1 MRVLYITHCTDMS
14 GANNSML
21 QMIKELRDNF
31 GVIPFVVYPKFQA
44 PSSYN
49 IGDAVKNEGI
59 ESCSI
64 RLTCFQRKQT
74 DLFHKVYF
82 VLSSVIAIIHILL
95 RLRNR
100 KFDLVHSNSSVIDT
114 GVYVAKLMG
123 IPHIWHFREVA
134 SLSFNAKPL
143 WGPKYQKWV
152 YNLSDRIVA
161 ISENVKKEFE
171 GMVPLSK
178 TVVIQNGI
186 LPVEVLKYPD
196 NNLGQYNICIVGRVE
211 ENKNQLEGVKAI
223 ELLSQEGYKNV
234 VFHIVGNSS
243 TPYGKLVKDYI
254 DSHNLD
260 EIVIMHGAR
269 YDIND
274 FLCDMNI
281 GLMLS
286 RHEAFGRVTIE
297 YMMHKLCVIASNT
310 SANPEIIIDGENGLL
325 YSIGDCN
332 DLKEKI
338 RMLLSDISGMKR
350 MSERGYRDAMTKYT
364 SVINSAKVYDLYKSL
379 I

>member
-14 GANNSML
+14 GANKSML
-21 QMIKELRDNF
+21 QMIKELRDNY
-31 GVIPFVVYPKFQA
+31 GVIPFVVYPKYHD
-44 PSSYN
+44 PSLYN
-49 IGDAVKNEGI
+49 ISEAIKNEGI
-59 ESCSI
+59 EGCAI
-64 RLTCFQRKQT
+64 RLTWFQRKQT
-74 DLFHKVYF
+74 DIFHKIHF
-82 VLSSVIAIIHILL
+82 LLSSVISVIVILF
-95 RLRNR
+95 RFGNQ
-100 KFDLVHSNSSVIDT
+100 KFDLVHSNSSVMDT
-114 GVYVAKLMG
+114 GVFVAKLMK
-123 IPHIWHFREVA
+123 IPHVWHFREVA
-134 SLSFNAKPL
+134 SISFHAKSIL
-143 WGPKYQKWV
+143 GSKYQKWV
-152 YNLSDRIVA
+152 YSLSDSIIA

-171 GMVPLSK
+171 NTVPLSK

-186 LPVEVLKYPD
+186 LPVEVLKFPD
-196 NNLGQYNICIVGRVE
+196 YDTGKYDICIVGRVE

-223 ELLSQEGYKNV
+223 ELLSKEGYDNV
-234 VFHIVGNSS
+234 MLHIVGNSNTS
-243 TPYGKLVKDYI
+243 YGKLVKNYI
-254 DSHNLD
+254 DSHNLN
-260 EIVIMHGAR
+260 EIVLMHGAR

-286 RHEAFGRVTIE
+286 RHEGFGRVTIE

-364 SVINSAKVYDLYKSL
+364 SVINSAKVYNLYKSL